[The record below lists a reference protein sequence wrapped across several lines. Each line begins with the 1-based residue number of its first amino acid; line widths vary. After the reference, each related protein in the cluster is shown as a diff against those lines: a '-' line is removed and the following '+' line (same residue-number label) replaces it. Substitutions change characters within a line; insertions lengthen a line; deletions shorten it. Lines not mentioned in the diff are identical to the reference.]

1 MPSSISSR
9 MPRKRTSLCI
19 LGLTFLLACFFATK
33 GFALEKPYPRIKESS
48 LLSVYK
54 GSLFLPLN
62 HSLSLLGNAIPNMS
76 VSLPENGR
84 EAALLRRMPPHASQV
99 QRPVWMDVVTG
110 ILAAALLLLA
120 AYTYFMR
127 RRLQSDYE
135 LLAESRNRLLGQI
148 GNFQSMAEA
157 AGIEYWEYAENSS
170 QGHEPAH
177 IPSWD
182 CTLHLGPDTLNVWT
196 ELIHPAD
203 RDHAF
208 SAFMEYIH
216 SGSRE
221 VHEAEYRMRTQDGAW
236 RWMLV
241 KAVTVTWNPEGKSL
255 RVLGL
260 KLDIQQMKNA
270 QKTFLA
276 SQDMARALLE
286 QTSRF
291 IGLVSPKGS
300 VVAMNRASLR
310 RAGVSDR
317 DIVGRY
323 FWDAPWWDDPHQ
335 AKSMLEDVFHRVR
348 SGENVD
354 CEMTYLNQ
362 RGEPFPLE
370 LKASPFRDDGG
381 GLQYIVIEG
390 RDLSEI
396 RANQTELLDSE
407 RKFRGVFENSPC
419 AIAISRFADG
429 GYIEANNSFLEM
441 MNISRQELP
450 RFVTSEIDSFPPEH
464 ALRIRALLQ
473 ENRPVH
479 SMETVMHRPDGSTCH
494 VLYSGSLITLGGQL
508 CVLSIIWD
516 ITRLKTIQD
525 MMVQS
530 EKMLSLGGIA
540 AGIAHE
546 INNPLGVVLQAS
558 QTLALRLKSSFPKNQ
573 DTATKIGLDMELLDR
588 YLEARKIHDFVRD
601 IESAAARAADIVRHM
616 LDFSRRSES
625 RTSFCSIPAIIDR
638 ALNLAASDYDLKK
651 KYDFKRIQ
659 IIRDYNE
666 FLPEITCTETEIEQV
681 LLNLLRNAAQAM
693 MDANPPIAEPRIRIT
708 ARLQAQELRI
718 EIADNGPGIAQENRK
733 RIFEPF
739 FTTKAAG
746 SGTGLGL
753 SVSYFIITKGHGGRM
768 HVLSPPEGGT
778 TFIIELPWKDPVP
791 EEMPSVQADRHLYGL
806 EDIAIHDQYGKNQ

>member
-1 MPSSISSR
+1 MPSSISSQ
-9 MPRKRTSLCI
+9 MPRKRSSLCI
-19 LGLTFLLACFFATK
+19 LSLTILLVCFFAAK
-33 GFALEKPYPRIKESS
+33 GLALEKPYPCIRENS
-48 LLSVYK
+48 LIRVHE
-54 GSLFLPLN
+54 GSLFLPLG
-62 HSLSLLGNAIPNMS
+62 HAYSLLGDAISKIP
-76 VSLPENGR
+76 VSLPENER
-84 EAALLRRMPPHASQV
+84 EAALLRRMPPHTAHA

-127 RRLQSDYE
+127 RRLQSE
-135 LLAESRNRLLGQI
+135 NKLLAESRNRLLGQI
-148 GNFQSMAEA
+148 DNLQFMAEA
-157 AGIEYWEYAENSS
+157 AGIEYWAYTDGLSQEY
-170 QGHEPAH
+170 EPPP

-182 CTLHLGPDTLNVWT
+182 CTLRLEPDTLNVWA
-196 ELIHPAD
+196 EMIHPAD

-221 VHEAEYRMRTQDGAW
+221 VHEAEYRMRAQDGAW

-241 KAVTVTWNPEGKSL
+241 KAVAVAWNPEGKSS

-260 KLDIQQMKNA
+260 KLDIQKMKNA
-270 QKTFLA
+270 QKTSLA

-286 QTSRF
+286 QSSRF

-300 VVAMNRASLR
+300 VVAMNHASLR
-310 RAGVSDR
+310 RAGVSDK
-317 DIVGRY
+317 DIMGRY
-323 FWDAPWWDDPHQ
+323 FWDAPWWDDQHH
-335 AKSMLEDVFHRVR
+335 AKSILEDVFRRVR

-354 CEMTYLNQ
+354 CEMTYLTPQ
-362 RGEPFPLE
+362 GERFPLE
-370 LKASPFRDDGG
+370 LKASPFRNDGG
-381 GLQYIVIEG
+381 GLQYIVVEG
-390 RDLSEI
+390 HDLSEI

-429 GYIEANNSFLEM
+429 GYIDANNAFLEM

-450 RFVTSEIDSFPPEH
+450 QFVTSEIDSFPPEH

-479 SMETVMHRPDGSTCH
+479 SMETVMYRPDGSTCH

-508 CVLSIIWD
+508 CVLSITWD

-718 EIADNGPGIAQENRK
+718 EIADNGPGITQENRK

-739 FTTKAAG
+739 FTTKAAS

-778 TFIIELPWKDPVP
+778 TFIIELPWKDPAP
-791 EEMPSVQADRHLYGL
+791 EEMPPVQADRHLYGL
-806 EDIAIHDQYGKNQ
+806 EDVVVHDQYGKNQ

>member
-1 MPSSISSR
+1 
-9 MPRKRTSLCI
+9 
-19 LGLTFLLACFFATK
+19 
-33 GFALEKPYPRIKESS
+33 
-48 LLSVYK
+48 
-54 GSLFLPLN
+54 
-62 HSLSLLGNAIPNMS
+62 
-76 VSLPENGR
+76 
-84 EAALLRRMPPHASQV
+84 
-99 QRPVWMDVVTG
+99 
-110 ILAAALLLLA
+110 
-120 AYTYFMR
+120 
-127 RRLQSDYE
+127 
-135 LLAESRNRLLGQI
+135 
-148 GNFQSMAEA
+148 
-157 AGIEYWEYAENSS
+157 
-170 QGHEPAH
+170 
-177 IPSWD
+177 
-182 CTLHLGPDTLNVWT
+182 
-196 ELIHPAD
+196 
-203 RDHAF
+203 
-208 SAFMEYIH
+208 
-216 SGSRE
+216 
-221 VHEAEYRMRTQDGAW
+221 
-236 RWMLV
+236 
-241 KAVTVTWNPEGKSL
+241 
-255 RVLGL
+255 
-260 KLDIQQMKNA
+260 
-270 QKTFLA
+270 
-276 SQDMARALLE
+276 
-286 QTSRF
+286 
-291 IGLVSPKGS
+291 
-300 VVAMNRASLR
+300 
-310 RAGVSDR
+310 
-317 DIVGRY
+317 
-323 FWDAPWWDDPHQ
+323 
-335 AKSMLEDVFHRVR
+335 
-348 SGENVD
+348 
-354 CEMTYLNQ
+354 
-362 RGEPFPLE
+362 
-370 LKASPFRDDGG
+370 
-381 GLQYIVIEG
+381 
-390 RDLSEI
+390 
-396 RANQTELLDSE
+396 
-407 RKFRGVFENSPC
+407 
-419 AIAISRFADG
+419 
-429 GYIEANNSFLEM
+429 M